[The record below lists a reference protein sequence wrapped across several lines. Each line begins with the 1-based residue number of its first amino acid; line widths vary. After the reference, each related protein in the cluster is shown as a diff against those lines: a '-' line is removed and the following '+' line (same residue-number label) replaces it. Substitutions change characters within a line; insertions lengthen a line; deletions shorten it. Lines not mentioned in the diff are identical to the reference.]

1 MFCDHIA
8 FSLIEIVFPNRSI
21 FKKSDLMNCHVIA
34 APSVDAMLKNF
45 VSETQEGDKLQLRKS
60 LKLNLVH
67 IVLGIFHW

>member
-1 MFCDHIA
+1 
-8 FSLIEIVFPNRSI
+8 
-21 FKKSDLMNCHVIA
+21 MNCHVIA